1 MSNNKEQGS
10 ARDYIKS
17 YVKES
22 NTEDYLQKEQ
32 PRYDP
37 TKPIQSPQ
45 PTPVEQEPLSEPI
58 QTSEHYKMHL
68 PTQNPIPSNENKEPR
83 AEQQQQQ
90 QPQQPVWAA
99 RDFKEQRS
107 EIHETSLTVCA
118 DLHENLMTCFQ
129 HGSWWDK
136 AKMCEEQK
144 QKFWSCY
151 NTQKKFLKEVNYKG
165 PVNTEKEDNEILLR
179 AYRLRDKIE
188 QQQQEK
194 KVDG

>member
-22 NTEDYLQKEQ
+22 NTEDYLQQEQ

-45 PTPVEQEPLSEPI
+45 PTPVEQEPLPEPV
-58 QTSEHYKMHL
+58 QTSEHYKVHL
-68 PTQNPIPSNENKEPR
+68 PTQNPIPSNENTEPR
-83 AEQQQQQ
+83 AEQQQQ
-90 QPQQPVWAA
+90 PPQPVWAA

-151 NTQKKFLKEVNYKG
+151 NAQKKFLKEVNYKG
-165 PVNTEKEDNEILLR
+165 PINTEKEDNEILLR
-179 AYRLRDKIE
+179 AYKLRDKID

-194 KVDG
+194 KAEK

>member
-1 MSNNKEQGS
+1 MSNNKDQGS

-32 PRYDP
+32 PHYDP

-45 PTPVEQEPLSEPI
+45 PTPVEQEPLPEAI
-58 QTSEHYKMHL
+58 QTSEHYKVHL
-68 PTQNPIPSNENKEPR
+68 PTQNPIPSSETKEPR
-83 AEQQQQQ
+83 TEKQQQQT
-90 QPQQPVWAA
+90 QQPVWAA

-151 NTQKKFLKEVNYKG
+151 NAQKKFLKEVNYKG

-179 AYRLRDKIE
+179 AYKLRDRID
-188 QQQQEK
+188 QQKQEK
-194 KVDG
+194 KTEE